1 MANLR
6 EIKRRIKSVKNTSQ
20 ITKAMQMVASAKM
33 HRAQDQALRGRAYL
47 GNLAHVLAT
56 LRGLADVEDRPLMK
70 KRETGRDLIIVVN
83 TDRGLCGALNS
94 NLFRMIRENCAS
106 DAAYITLGRKL
117 NPQFAKYGM
126 DLIASWSLSENARP
140 LEMKPVS
147 DFIRERFA
155 TGEFKSVKVA
165 YSSFV
170 NVMTQRPT
178 MRSLLPVSREELAE
192 VAEQGNSGVEAG
204 SDRLPYILEPSPE
217 ALLDSILP
225 LYMFA
230 VFTQTIAE
238 ASASEQ
244 SARMVSMKTATENAN
259 NLIGELTL
267 DYNKARQNQITNE
280 LLEITTAM
288 RAME

>member
-6 EIKRRIKSVKNTSQ
+6 EIKRRIKSVRNTSQ

-56 LRGLADVEDRPLMK
+56 LRGIADVEERPLMK
-70 KRETGRDLIIVVN
+70 KRENGRDLIIVVN

-94 NLFRMIRENCAS
+94 NLFRMVREKCAPN
-106 DAAYITLGRKL
+106 AAYITLGRKL

-155 TGEFKSVKVA
+155 TGEFRSVKVA

-178 MRSLLPVSREELAE
+178 MRTLLPVSKEELNE
-192 VAEQGNSGVEAG
+192 VAEQGNSGLNADSEHA
-204 SDRLPYILEPSPE
+204 PFILEPSPE

>member
-6 EIKRRIKSVKNTSQ
+6 EIKRRIRSVRNTSQ

-47 GNLAHVLAT
+47 GNLAHVLAC
-56 LRGLADVEDRPLMK
+56 LQCVIDLDDRPLMQ
-70 KRETGRDLIIVVN
+70 KREKGRDLVIVVN

-94 NLFRMIRENCAS
+94 NLFRMIREKVPANAS
-106 DAAYITLGRKL
+106 FITLGRKL
-117 NPQFAKYGM
+117 NSQFAKYGM
-126 DLIASWSLSENARP
+126 DLMATWSLSENAKP

-155 TGEFKSVKVA
+155 TGEFRSVQVA

-170 NVMTQRPT
+170 NVMVQRPAI
-178 MRSLLPVSREELAE
+178 RSLLPISREELSEMA
-192 VAEQGNSGVEAG
+192 AQGNSAVDSCAA
-204 SDRLPYILEPSPE
+204 DTPYILEPSPE

-230 VFTQTIAE
+230 VFSQTIAE
-238 ASASEQ
+238 AGASEQ

-259 NLIGELTL
+259 DLISGLTL
-267 DYNKARQNQITNE
+267 DYNKARQTQITNE